1 MANNQPPTQEEV
13 DRMVELYEELDSK
26 KAVAEHEDID
36 YSRTTVTKWIN
47 RRLEEEEDDTEDEP
61 TMGDDPFSAGPDDEP
76 VAEPE
81 GDYTAEE
88 PEPEPVEDDP
98 DEEDFSDILVDEPP
112 EPNEILLDVLE
123 TAPGIKEKHAKYVQ
137 TKFDQYGQMAPSD
150 LVSTLNQIKI
160 TNKNQVIRRVKENYE
175 QRINTRQRRE
185 DDITQ
190 YEPWAT
196 LFTKI
201 TGDPSYIQQA
211 EASQDVGG
219 GSNIQAPPVGGQ
231 GGQQQGGGVVTP
243 AHPSG
248 SHTQTTRPDQNQQR
262 AQPQAA
268 PQQNG
273 RGQMAQTTGVETPP
287 PSGGSQGSGELDP
300 FQQKLLEL
308 LEENMDDGGNEQPQP
323 AQAQSEPRTVTDQL
337 EELAEIQET
346 VKSLSGAS
354 DNEEAN
360 AQLEATLQQLNSR
373 INELAAKVNEDGGQ
387 QVEPR
392 PDPSGGD
399 DGGMIGQI
407 AALAQSDVDA
417 EIIETLMEMETD
429 PDVLEAKAKREEIE
443 NETAWKTEL
452 ARSLSPGAVEKGVEM
467 LSNFSA
473 GIAQAPPAGQGGQ
486 QAQAQQPQQQQ
497 AQPRQA
503 QQQPQQQ
510 PRQVEQAE
518 QTVERADPQPAE
530 QPDTDEDTSSPL
542 RKQGREELNGSGA
555 DEGDDEEEPDGE
567 DADGEAEEEQ

>member
-1 MANNQPPTQEEV
+1 MSNDPPTKEEV
-13 DRMVELYEELDSK
+13 DRMEELYDELDSFK
-26 KAVAEHEDID
+26 GVAEHEDID
-36 YSRTTVTKWIN
+36 YSRKTVSKWLKDRWN
-47 RRLEEEEDDTEDEP
+47 DKGKDEDTGS
-61 TMGDDPFSAGPDDEP
+61 MADDPFSAGPDDDP

-88 PEPEPVEDDP
+88 PEPETDADGLT
-98 DEEDFSDILVDEPP
+98 EEDFSDILVDEPP

-123 TAPGIKEKHAKYVQ
+123 ADPGIKEKHAKYVR
-137 TKFDQYGQMAPSD
+137 TKFDQFGQIAPSD
-150 LVSTLNQIKI
+150 LVSTLSQIKI

-201 TGDPSYIQQA
+201 TGDPTYIQQA
-211 EASQDVGG
+211 EAGQNVGG
-219 GSNIQAPPVGGQ
+219 GSNIQAPPANGQ
-231 GGQQQGGGVVTP
+231 TGQQTDGGVVTP
-243 AHPSG
+243 AQPSG
-248 SHTQTTRPDQNQQR
+248 SHAQTARPNQNQQR
-262 AQPQAA
+262 TQPQPT
-268 PQQNG
+268 PQQSG
-273 RGQMAQTTGVETPP
+273 RGQPAQTGGIETPP
-287 PSGGSQGSGELDP
+287 PNSGGQQGGELDP
-300 FQQKLLEL
+300 FQEKILEL
-308 LEENMDDGGNEQPQP
+308 LEENMDDGGDEQPQP
-323 AQAQSEPRTVTDQL
+323 VQTQSEPQTVTDQL

-346 VKSLSGAS
+346 VKNLSGAS
-354 DNEEAN
+354 DNEESN

-373 INELAAKVNEDGGQ
+373 INELAAKVNDDGGQ

-392 PDPSGGD
+392 PDPSGND

-417 EIIETLMEMETD
+417 QIIETLMEMETD

-473 GIAQAPPAGQGGQ
+473 GLAQAPPAGQGGQ
-486 QAQAQQPQQQQ
+486 QAQQQRAQPQQAQQ
-497 AQPRQA
+497 QA
-503 QQQPQQQ
+503 QQQPQQ
-510 PRQVEQAE
+510 VERAD
-518 QTVERADPQPAE
+518 QTLERADPQPTE
-530 QPDTDEDTSSPL
+530 ETESDEDTSSPL
-542 RKQGREELNGSGA
+542 RKQGREELNGDGA
-555 DEGDDEEEPDGE
+555 GEPDDDPEPEDEEANSGE
-567 DADGEAEEEQ
+567 GE

>member
-1 MANNQPPTQEEV
+1 
-13 DRMVELYEELDSK
+13 MVELYEELDSK

-76 VAEPE
+76 IEDDDWADVDAGSDEFEP
-81 GDYTAEE
+81 EE
-88 PEPEPVEDDP
+88 PE

-123 TAPGIKEKHAKYVQ
+123 TDPGIKEKHAKYVQ

-243 AHPSG
+243 AQPSG
-248 SHTQTTRPDQNQQR
+248 SHTQTARPN
-262 AQPQAA
+262 
-268 PQQNG
+268 
-273 RGQMAQTTGVETPP
+273 
-287 PSGGSQGSGELDP
+287 
-300 FQQKLLEL
+300 
-308 LEENMDDGGNEQPQP
+308 
-323 AQAQSEPRTVTDQL
+323 
-337 EELAEIQET
+337 
-346 VKSLSGAS
+346 
-354 DNEEAN
+354 
-360 AQLEATLQQLNSR
+360 
-373 INELAAKVNEDGGQ
+373 
-387 QVEPR
+387 
-392 PDPSGGD
+392 
-399 DGGMIGQI
+399 
-407 AALAQSDVDA
+407 
-417 EIIETLMEMETD
+417 
-429 PDVLEAKAKREEIE
+429 
-443 NETAWKTEL
+443 
-452 ARSLSPGAVEKGVEM
+452 
-467 LSNFSA
+467 
-473 GIAQAPPAGQGGQ
+473 
-486 QAQAQQPQQQQ
+486 
-497 AQPRQA
+497 
-503 QQQPQQQ
+503 
-510 PRQVEQAE
+510 
-518 QTVERADPQPAE
+518 
-530 QPDTDEDTSSPL
+530 
-542 RKQGREELNGSGA
+542 
-555 DEGDDEEEPDGE
+555 
-567 DADGEAEEEQ
+567 